1 MCPRSFWRQPSRS
14 QNRVYRAC
22 VIVLQIA
29 QRAGGGR
36 TVCWSASATA
46 MEPVTRKQ
54 ATVSV
59 MLVSMSPVLP
69 VVLVTWKQVNVSV
82 MLVSMS
88 PVLLVELVARK
99 QVNVSVLPVSMSPV

>member
-69 VVLVTWKQVNVSV
+69 LVLVTRKQANLCDDSKHVSSLTRR
-82 MLVSMS
+82 LVT
-88 PVLLVELVARK
+88 RK